1 MSLTNRFTYRNHIYE
16 CDTSFLEFKIKENE
30 NLYKIIKK
38 KDKIINEQNEN
49 ILRINEEMMKNHQNK
64 EEIMK
69 KLAKNLN
76 IIDYSDA
83 KTNAKE
89 KIIKS
94 KDKEIKLLKSV
105 YIILNKLG

>member
-1 MSLTNRFTYRNHIYE
+1 
-16 CDTSFLEFKIKENE
+16 
-30 NLYKIIKK
+30 
-38 KDKIINEQNEN
+38 
-49 ILRINEEMMKNHQNK
+49 
-64 EEIMK
+64 MK